1 MHQYRGLAVLL
12 FNCAAEQPD
21 FTHAWFPQ
29 SAFAEARVEGEVAL
43 ARGGDGLVMLK
54 SESSFELVGSG
65 PTAGNELR
73 VPGHRTAWIVRLG
86 RHLEERSLDAFAA
99 RFAGL
104 AIEHGDN
111 DDLRVAD
118 PEYGNVVFHADG
130 RIEAEGRVVDP
141 SDWQIAGKATRFAP
155 GPAILN
161 S

>member
-1 MHQYRGLAVLL
+1 
-12 FNCAAEQPD
+12 
-21 FTHAWFPQ
+21 
-29 SAFAEARVEGEVAL
+29 
-43 ARGGDGLVMLK
+43 MLK
-54 SESSFELVGSG
+54 SESGFELVSSG

-73 VPGHRTAWIVRLG
+73 VPGHRAAWIVRLG
-86 RHLEERSLDAFAA
+86 GGGDKGSLDAFAA
-99 RFAGL
+99 RFSGL
-104 AIEHGDN
+104 AIDRGDN
-111 DDLRVAD
+111 DVLRVAD